1 MRKRSV
7 FLGSLVV
14 LLAASAVPFSA
25 VADAAVTRHH
35 YVRVNAAH
43 NDHAH
48 AANRRRGHRDGWVGR
63 GWTGENSADNNDWM
77 DSYYNGYGS
86 YRGRADDFCG
96 TIQWTLGLCGPHG
109 P

>member
-14 LLAASAVPFSA
+14 LLAASAVLFA
-25 VADAAVTRHH
+25 TGADAAVTRHH
-35 YVRVNAAH
+35 YVRVTAH
-43 NDHAH
+43 NGHAH
-48 AANRRRGHRDGWVGR
+48 AANRGHGHRDGWVGR